1 MRTQVERFS
10 VNIKPPQRR
19 FDVELQRPRGGVRA
33 ILGWVVLAL
42 PTLAVG
48 ALSYD
53 LSGSID
59 WATRPM
65 VSAQATIGDIMPAA
79 GTVSSSDDSISL
91 QRAGDGAFYV
101 DVMLGEQ
108 IVTARVDLDRALST
122 IAAHDLQAAA
132 ADGSARVSL
141 PMVRVEGRQ
150 LADVSLAVD
159 EATVLGRD
167 LLDRLGHVETD
178 DVSLRLAAR

>member
-1 MRTQVERFS
+1 MRTQVERFP

-65 VSAQATIGDIMPAA
+65 VSAQATIGDIMPA
-79 GTVSSSDDSISL
+79 VSWAASVPSFLSIV
-91 QRAGDGAFYV
+91 Q
-101 DVMLGEQ
+101 
-108 IVTARVDLDRALST
+108 
-122 IAAHDLQAAA
+122 
-132 ADGSARVSL
+132 SARTE
-141 PMVRVEGRQ
+141 PIRRGRRQ
-150 LADVSLAVD
+150 
-159 EATVLGRD
+159 G
-167 LLDRLGHVETD
+167 GKW
-178 DVSLRLAAR
+178 ARQCIP